1 MSALTD
7 QLAAGLPESLR
18 LTEYGDVINVM
29 TTGGREMTRED
40 VDAFR
45 AALFDAGYV
54 EVKSWVAI
62 QGASWLSDGVFA
74 GVSFRIRPR

>member
-1 MSALTD
+1 MEQLT
-7 QLAAGLPESLR
+7 AALPEHLR
-18 LTEYGDVINVM
+18 LNEYNSGIINMV

-45 AALFDAGYV
+45 VALTGVGHV
-54 EVKSWVAI
+54 EVESWVTT

-74 GVSFRIRPR
+74 GVSFRVRPA